1 MLRAAVVVATS
12 ATGMVGAFDRAGYGI
27 QRSSHRHSEQR
38 ERDSNLRG
46 AVLHDAGFSV
56 GGLTRFRKL

>member
-12 ATGMVGAFDRAGYGI
+12 ATGMVGAFDRAGDGI
-27 QRSSHRHSEQR
+27 QGGSHRHSEQR

-46 AVLHDAGFSV
+46 SVLLDAGFSV
-56 GGLTRFRKL
+56 GGLNGFRKL